1 VLDIHW
7 VGAEL
12 KDVAAPSEEHD
23 GGVMECSQNYI
34 GDAHYVVE
42 CPLRLLDMRFRAEF
56 VPETVS
62 CYGGM

>member
-1 VLDIHW
+1 VLDIQW
-7 VGAEL
+7 VGAEP